1 MRGNNERLGRT
12 SGAKSGCCVC
22 HKTKPS
28 NAVQVSRGSPQV
40 DGAVILQF
48 LLASKSY
55 MNSLFI
61 LLHVGSDRAEHA
73 SMLHPGRYN
82 WPFDQIRTIVNLSW
96 KMHR

>member
-40 DGAVILQF
+40 DGTVILQF
-48 LLASKSY
+48 LLSSRSY
-55 MNSLFI
+55 MNSSFI

-73 SMLHPGRYN
+73 LMLHPRAV
-82 WPFDQIRTIVNLSW
+82 QLAI
-96 KMHR
+96 